1 MQKKWIF
8 FAGALLCLIAAGWGY
23 YLYQKPR
30 AGAAHATAAFSV
42 SALQLYQDYSTDET
56 AADKKYG
63 DKIVAVRGT
72 VTDVQRTAHG
82 TNILLAAG
90 TANGGV
96 NCSFENTEKPMAAI
110 GETISVKGRCTGFLM
125 DVSLVDVVQVKD

>member
-8 FAGALLCLIAAGWGY
+8 FAGALVCLIAAGWGY
-23 YLYQKPR
+23 YQYQKPR
-30 AGAAHATAAFSV
+30 AGAAHATAAYTV
-42 SALQLYQDYSTDET
+42 TAELLYNEYSTNEA

-63 DKIVAVRGT
+63 NKILAVQGK
-72 VTDVQRTAHG
+72 VTDVQTSAHG

-90 TANGGV
+90 AAGGV
-96 NCSFENTEKPMAAI
+96 NCSLEAGGKPTATL

-125 DVSLVDVVQVKD
+125 DVSLVDAVRINN